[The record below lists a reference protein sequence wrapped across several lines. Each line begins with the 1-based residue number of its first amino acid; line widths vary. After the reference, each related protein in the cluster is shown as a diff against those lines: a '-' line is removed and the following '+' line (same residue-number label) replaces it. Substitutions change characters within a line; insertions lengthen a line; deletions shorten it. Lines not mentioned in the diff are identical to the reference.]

1 MNIEQRLGLYE
12 VFLKLYENHRGLL
25 DELLKLEKTGFPN
38 LPGLATQSVT
48 GVIEGQQVYLI
59 TNLVDGKT
67 QTLFQ
72 SQGIWTIG
80 RDQRLALTIQDR
92 RLSRHHAAIQ
102 YVKYQ
107 GFYLVDFNST
117 NGSFINDKA
126 VRGRM
131 LLRDGDHVRLSNF
144 TFDFF
149 LCYQTKTLDD
159 IPPDILAKLEADPT
173 KKNLATV
180 QQLGSS
186 ISPRD
191 LDDSTIDCQEVN
203 PSSWQKQSEP
213 EEPNAQFSIAQFNQ
227 ASHPKTSDSFASRQ
241 IQKIFE
247 HS

>member
-25 DELLKLEKTGFPN
+25 DELLKLEKTGLPN
-38 LPGLATQSVT
+38 FPGLATQSVT
-48 GVIEGQQVYLI
+48 GVIEGQQVSLI

-72 SQGIWTIG
+72 PQGIWTIG

-107 GFYLVDFNST
+107 GFYLVDLNST
-117 NGSFINDKA
+117 NGSFINGKP

-144 TFDFF
+144 TFYFF

-173 KKNLATV
+173 KPNLATV
-180 QQLGSS
+180 QQLD
-186 ISPRD
+186 SPVSHRD

-213 EEPNAQFSIAQFNQ
+213 EEQKAQFPLPQFNQ
-227 ASHPKTSDSFASRQ
+227 AHHPEVSDSFGSRQ
-241 IQKIFE
+241 MQRIFE
-247 HS
+247 RT